1 MSPEPTRNPQYIL
14 ADATPQLQKLQTELR
29 EVRRAY
35 EMMAHAIGYVHYPE
49 PRPPR
54 NLAWRD
60 VIDILADLDDHP
72 EDYDPCENCGCPISK
87 EEHFCLFCGSK
98 VDEE

>member
-1 MSPEPTRNPQYIL
+1 
-14 ADATPQLQKLQTELR
+14 LR

-35 EMMAHAIGYVHYPE
+35 EMMANAVGYVRYPDPYPPDGRQTYPQ

-60 VIDILADLDDHP
+60 VFDILADLDEHP
-72 EDYDPCENCGCPISK
+72 ENYDPCESCGCPISK
-87 EEHFCLFCGSK
+87 DEHFCSFCGSK